1 MRSEPDLSTVA
12 ALIGDPTR
20 AIMLSALL
28 GGQSL
33 PASELAYRAHITA
46 QTASSHLGKLVD
58 GGLLTMQRTG
68 RHHYYQLKN
77 AEVAHLLEALA
88 VVAPPPRVKSQGESE
103 ALKALHLARTCY
115 DHLAGKLGVAVT
127 QALLDQNFIT
137 LDEADYKV
145 TAEGSQ
151 WLAAWDIDESQLH
164 KGRRK
169 FACTCLDWS
178 ERRYHVAGALGSSV
192 AAKFFEKGWVA
203 RVKGTRALRIT
214 DSGRKGLKEQF
225 GIGVGEWA

>member
-1 MRSEPDLSTVA
+1 MRPEPDLSTIA

-20 AIMLSALL
+20 ATMLSALL

-46 QTASSHLGKLVD
+46 QTASSHLAKLVD
-58 GGLLTMQRTG
+58 GGLLAVQQTG
-68 RHHYYQLKN
+68 RHRYYQLKN

-88 VVAPPPRVKSQGESE
+88 VVAPPPRIKTQAQSKQLTE
-103 ALKALHLARTCY
+103 LHLARTCY

-127 QALLDQNFIT
+127 QALVDQQLIN
-137 LDEADYKV
+137 LDEQDYHV
-145 TAEGSQ
+145 TADGAN
-151 WLAAWDIDESQLH
+151 WLAAWEIDERQLH

-178 ERRYHVAGALGSSV
+178 ERRYHVAGALGASI
-192 AAKFFEKGWVA
+192 AAKFFEKGWVK
-203 RVKGTRALRIT
+203 RIDGTRALRIT
-214 DSGRKGLKEQF
+214 ESGRVGLNDQF
-225 GIGVGEWA
+225 NIVI

>member
-1 MRSEPDLSTVA
+1 MRSEPDLSTIA

-20 AIMLSALL
+20 AIMLSALM

-33 PASELAYRAHITA
+33 PASELAYRSHITA
-46 QTASSHLGKLVD
+46 QTASSHLAKLVE
-58 GGLLTMQRTG
+58 GGLLTVQQTG
-68 RHHYYQLKN
+68 RHRYYQLKN

-88 VVAPPPRVKSQGESE
+88 VVAPAPRVKSQGESE
-103 ALKALHLARTCY
+103 DLKALHLARTCY

-127 QALLDQNFIT
+127 QSLLDQAFIQ
-137 LDEADYKV
+137 LDEADYQV
-145 TAEGSQ
+145 SAEGSK
-151 WLAAWDIDESQLH
+151 WLAAWVIDESQLH

-178 ERRYHVAGALGSSV
+178 ERRYHVAGALGASV
-192 AAKFFEKGWVA
+192 TAKFFEKGWVA
-203 RVKGTRALRIT
+203 RITGTRAIRII

-225 GIGVGEWA
+225 GISI

>member
-1 MRSEPDLSTVA
+1 MRTEPDLSTIA

-20 AIMLSALL
+20 AIILSALL

-46 QTASSHLGKLVD
+46 QTGSSHLAKLVE
-58 GGLLTMQRTG
+58 GGLLTVHQTG
-68 RHHYYQLKN
+68 RHRYYQLKN

-88 VVAPPPRVKSQGESE
+88 VVAPAPRTKSPTESAE
-103 ALKALHLARTCY
+103 LNALHVARTCY

-127 QALLDQNFIT
+127 QSLLDQNLIQ
-137 LDEADYKV
+137 LDEADYHV
-145 TAEGSQ
+145 TPEGSK
-151 WLAAWDIDESQLH
+151 WLAAWEIDENQLH

-178 ERRYHVAGALGSSV
+178 ERRYHVAGALGATV
-192 AAKFFEKGWVA
+192 ADKFFEKGWVS
-203 RVKGTRALRIT
+203 RITGTRALRIT
-214 DSGRKGLKEQF
+214 DKGNKGLSAQF
-225 GIGVGEWA
+225 GIHTAEWL

>member
-1 MRSEPDLSTVA
+1 MRSEPDLSTIA

-20 AIMLSALL
+20 AIMLSALM

-33 PASELAYRAHITA
+33 PASELAYRSHITA
-46 QTASSHLGKLVD
+46 QTASSHLAKLVE
-58 GGLLTMQRTG
+58 GGLLTVQQTG
-68 RHHYYQLKN
+68 RHRYYQLKN

-88 VVAPPPRVKSQGESE
+88 VVAPAPRVKSQGESE
-103 ALKALHLARTCY
+103 DLKALHLARTCY

-127 QALLDQNFIT
+127 QSLLDQAFIQ
-137 LDEADYKV
+137 LDEADYQV
-145 TAEGSQ
+145 TAEGSK
-151 WLAAWDIDESQLH
+151 WLTAWDIDESQLH

-178 ERRYHVAGALGSSV
+178 ERRYHVAGALGASV
-192 AAKFFEKGWVA
+192 TAKFFEKGWVA
-203 RVKGTRALRIT
+203 RITGTRAIRIT

-225 GIGVGEWA
+225 GISI

>member
-1 MRSEPDLSTVA
+1 MRAEPDVSTIA

-20 AIMLSALL
+20 ATMLSALMS
-28 GGQSL
+28 GQSL

-46 QTASSHLGKLVD
+46 QTASSHLAKLVD

-68 RHHYYQLKN
+68 RHHYYQLKS

-88 VVAPPPRVKSQGESE
+88 VVAPAPRVKSLNESE
-103 ALKALHLARTCY
+103 TLKALQTARTCY

-127 QALLDQNFIT
+127 QALLDQNFVK
-137 LDEADYKV
+137 LDETDYQV
-145 TAEGSQ
+145 TAEGAK

-164 KGRRK
+164 KSRRK

-178 ERRYHVAGALGSSV
+178 ERRYHMAGALGASV
-192 AAKFFEKGWVA
+192 AAKFFEKGWVT

-225 GIGVGEWA
+225 GILI